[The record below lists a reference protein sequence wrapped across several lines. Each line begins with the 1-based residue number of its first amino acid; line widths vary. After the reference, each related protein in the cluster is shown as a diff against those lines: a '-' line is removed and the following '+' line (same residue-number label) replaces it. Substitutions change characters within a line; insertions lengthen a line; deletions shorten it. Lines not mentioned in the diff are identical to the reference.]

1 MDTKERSRSV
11 PQQRRTAASAG
22 SRQRTGTGDARTGR
36 RSGGSGDTQTRR
48 AATGTQTRR
57 STVGNRTRT
66 RRSATATQ
74 TRTRRNTAVKKPSP
88 EVVYTQPGPFNK
100 YRFLLY
106 LATVVAVVLAVIFGM
121 SIFFKVDTVTV
132 TGNEKYTA
140 WDIREASGIQ
150 DGENLLSIS
159 EPKISSNITSALP
172 YVDYVRVGIK
182 LPDTVRIEIV
192 ELDIVYAVEA
202 TDGAWWLMR
211 ADGGI
216 VEKTNSADAEQFTKI
231 LGVQITEP
239 VVGEQAVAAQ
249 AQHTGEDG
257 ETLPVT
263 VLASEQLQ
271 TAISIAQF
279 LESSGVIGGA
289 ASIDVTNPGDLE
301 LWYGQRYQVLLGDA
315 MELGYKIRSMK
326 SAIDQMGDYQSG
338 ILDVSFTTWPE
349 EVGYTPFS

>member
-11 PQQRRTAASAG
+11 PQQRRTAAAAG
-22 SRQRTGTGDARTGR
+22 SRQRTVTGDVRTGR
-36 RSGGSGDTQTRR
+36 RSSGSGNTQTRR
-48 AATGTQTRR
+48 AATGT
-57 STVGNRTRT
+57 RTRP
-66 RRSATATQ
+66 SATATQ
-74 TRTRRNTAVKKPSP
+74 MRTRRNTAVKKPSP
-88 EVVYTQPGPFNK
+88 DVVYTQPGPFNK

-150 DGENLLSIS
+150 DGENLLSMS

-211 ADGGI
+211 SDGGI

-349 EVGYTPFS
+349 EVGYTPFP